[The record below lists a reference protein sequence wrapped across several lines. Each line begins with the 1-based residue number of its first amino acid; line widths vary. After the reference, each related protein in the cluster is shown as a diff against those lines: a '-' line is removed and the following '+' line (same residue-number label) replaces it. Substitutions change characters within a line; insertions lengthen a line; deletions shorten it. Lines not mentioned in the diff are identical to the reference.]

1 MKVRR
6 IKIGIKDW
14 VENKRELREV
24 FRKLGAGKKPPSEDT
39 LYFHDV
45 ATFRRCLTPKRLEL
59 VWVIGERRPRSV
71 RELAAIVK
79 REPKNVNQD
88 LDYLVSVGLVEFRR
102 GSGRG
107 KPKAPVVP
115 YDRVDLS
122 LELRGQAA

>member
-6 IKIGIKDW
+6 IKIGIRDW
-14 VENKRELREV
+14 AENKRELREV
-24 FRKLGAGKKPPSEDT
+24 FRKLGAGSKPPAEDT
-39 LYFHDV
+39 LYFRDV

-59 VWVIGERRPRSV
+59 VWVIGEQRPRSV
-71 RELAAIVK
+71 RELAAMVK

-107 KPKAPVVP
+107 KAKVPVVP